1 MFLTMRKQINHMIKY
16 KYLPWDA
23 GKAKYGAQMGANKN

>member
-1 MFLTMRKQINHMIKY
+1 MRKQLNHMMKY

-23 GKAKYGAQMGANKN
+23 GKAKYGGASRNS